1 MGHICQEVALCI
13 ISTLGAD
20 LLFHELALCS
30 DIWSH
35 RKKCK
40 NGTYE
45 KRYEKNN
52 DITYYRGTCLGRELV
67 LEPVNSKVYR
77 HDPCDIS
84 LVVENRA
91 VSTIEFTPLVSIRRL
106 IHRSLALA
114 GNGERCS
121 IFDRVAVACRT
132 HLVQIHRENE
142 CIRRCFLNAVNIFKF
157 NIISEY
163 RKGIVDLVI
172 IFASDS
178 LLGQGLHHLAAD

>member
-1 MGHICQEVALCI
+1 MGHVCQEVALCI

-30 DIWSH
+30 DIWSY
-35 RKKCK
+35 RKKRK

-67 LEPVNSKVYR
+67 LEPVNGKVNR

-91 VSTIEFTPLVSIRRL
+91 VSTIELAPLVCIRRL

-114 GNGERCS
+114 CNGERSS
-121 IFDRVAVACRT
+121 IFDWITVACGA
-132 HLVQIHRENE
+132 HLVKIHRENE
-142 CIRRCFLNAVNIFKF
+142 CIRGRFLNAVNIFKF

-163 RKGIVDLVI
+163 RKGIVYLVI